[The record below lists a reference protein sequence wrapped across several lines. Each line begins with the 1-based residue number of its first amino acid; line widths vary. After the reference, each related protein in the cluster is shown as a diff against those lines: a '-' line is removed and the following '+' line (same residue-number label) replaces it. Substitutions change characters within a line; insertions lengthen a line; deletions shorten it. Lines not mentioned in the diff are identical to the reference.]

1 MQVCALLCKP
11 ARTCALAC
19 APRLPG
25 SRARA
30 PARARI
36 LPSSPR
42 DRSAR
47 DRARARRA
55 TRDRDGENARK
66 RWLNNDTAGSRARGG
81 VVRATARDVRFCG
94 GRARRHRVTVPTGA
108 KSAFSWAH
116 FFGYVLTMGY
126 MVVQYGGMGRTGM
139 SGDPCVSDN
148 APAWPRAPGGTAD
161 ASRAE
166 DAVCYE

>member
-1 MQVCALLCKP
+1 MRID
-11 ARTCALAC
+11 ARSIATSASS
-19 APRLPG
+19 

-66 RWLNNDTAGSRARGG
+66 RWLNNDTAASRARGG
-81 VVRATARDVRFCG
+81 VVRATARDVRVCG

-116 FFGYVLTMGY
+116 FFGYVFTMGY

-139 SGDPCVSDN
+139 SGNPCVSDN
-148 APAWPRAPGGTAD
+148 APAWPGAERDGGRLA
-161 ASRAE
+161 RGGRG
-166 DAVCYE
+166 VLRIMVLFQ